1 MAKMGEPNRYVVG
14 ASGRSTPA
22 PDSKATG
29 ARLVAKVMLNAERGA
44 VDGDRLGEPP
54 GVRFRIGENVAKK
67 INHDAAPK

>member
-1 MAKMGEPNRYVVG
+1 MARVAEPNRYNVG
-14 ASGRSTPA
+14 GSGRPVQA

-29 ARLVAKVMLNAERGA
+29 ARLVASVMRKAERGA

-67 INHDAAPK
+67 IDMDAPPK

>member
-1 MAKMGEPNRYVVG
+1 MARISEPNRYTVG
-14 ASGRSTPA
+14 GSGRAIPA

-29 ARLVAKVMLNAERGA
+29 ARLVAKVMTRAERGS

-67 INHDAAPK
+67 IDHDAAPK